1 MTNVRV
7 NVDSRLMIYSERKRK
22 GGDPSLFFEILE
34 GAIERQDW
42 EYLTDDSGI
51 ALGSFTKFI
60 EAPYPIGCG
69 LKRETLLALL
79 SIEHRDA
86 DENKAIKERMKMLRT
101 TATRLLDEEVEP
113 LNPNGTNQYTS
124 GDSNTTPR
132 NGDTR
137 DTEYILSRLKRDNPD
152 LARQVMDKRVSAN
165 AAAIEAGIY
174 PAKISVN
181 LKDMR
186 SCARTLASR
195 LGDAELDE
203 LIAQLQAYR
212 G

>member
-1 MTNVRV
+1 MTNLRV
-7 NVDSRLMIYSERKRK
+7 NVDSRMMIYSERKRK

-34 GAIERQDW
+34 GAIKRQDW
-42 EYLTDDSGI
+42 EYLTDDGGTP
-51 ALGSFTKFI
+51 LGSFTRFI

-86 DENKAIKERMKMLRT
+86 DENKIIKQRMEALRI
-101 TATRLLDEEVEP
+101 TAVRLLDEEHPTLAKQGRPRKDNNIIFSPERQ
-113 LNPNGTNQYTS
+113 GT
-124 GDSNTTPR
+124 DP
-132 NGDTR
+132 D
-137 DTEYILSRLKRDNPD
+137 YILSRLKRDRPD
-152 LARQVMDKRVSAN
+152 LARQVIDKKVSAN

-181 LKDMR
+181 LKDM
-186 SCARTLASR
+186 SSAARTLASR
-195 LGDAELDE
+195 LDADQIDE
-203 LIAQLQAYR
+203 LIAQLREHR